1 MTNTHAP
8 DPSADAIAS
17 SQAGGSLFIVA
28 APSGA
33 GKTSLVGALL
43 AERPHIRLSVS
54 MTTRAARPGEIDGQ
68 NYHFVTKPAF
78 EAAVQNAQLLEWAHV
93 HDNWYGTSRS
103 WVQTQ
108 LDQGHD
114 VLLEIDWQGA
124 QQVRRMMPRAVGIF
138 ILPPSLDALSARLV
152 ARGQDS
158 AQVIARRLQNAQ
170 EELLHVHEFEY
181 TLINQDFSRTL
192 EEFKAIVDVARF
204 RTVEQH
210 QRFATLF
217 SQLGSQRLTTE

>member
-1 MTNTHAP
+1 MTNPLSPGSFT
-8 DPSADAIAS
+8 DAIAC

-43 AERPHIRLSVS
+43 AERPQIRLSVS
-54 MTTRAARPGEIDGQ
+54 MTTRPARPGEVDGQ
-68 NYHFVTKPAF
+68 DYHFVSKPAF
-78 EAAVQNAQLLEWAHV
+78 EAAVQQAQLLEWAHV
-93 HDNWYGTSRS
+93 HDNWYGTSRA
-103 WVQTQ
+103 WVQEQ
-108 LDQGHD
+108 LDLGRD

-138 ILPPSLDALSARLV
+138 ILPPSLEALSARLV

-210 QRFATLF
+210 QRYASLF
-217 SQLGSQRLTTE
+217 SQLGSQRLTN